1 MPNIFVLETDKTLS
15 KRSSTI
21 NRQGEHN
28 AETVNFLIPP
38 KFNGYEV
45 KNCNVTI
52 SITKPNGEK
61 LIKPIYHNAELYKGY
76 LVYPLR
82 ISMDITQIPG
92 KIGIVLEIT
101 RSGLNIIS
109 GTGYIDIIS

>member
-52 SITKPNGEK
+52 SITK
-61 LIKPIYHNAELYKGY
+61 A
-76 LVYPLR
+76 
-82 ISMDITQIPG
+82 
-92 KIGIVLEIT
+92 
-101 RSGLNIIS
+101 
-109 GTGYIDIIS
+109 